1 MGESEG
7 LTFDL
12 ITRTSVTLYEVGWED
27 AFQVGVLGEGGH
39 RRSDLVMTI
48 RASRSTSTS
57 NHRPLSYIPSNLL
70 VPLGSPVAELWS
82 FADIPLACEVARL
95 WSEEVPHSTPIAAA
109 QQGRGG

>member
-39 RRSDLVMTI
+39 RRSDLEVVEGL
-48 RASRSTSTS
+48 RSCGES
-57 NHRPLSYIPSNLL
+57 
-70 VPLGSPVAELWS
+70 
-82 FADIPLACEVARL
+82 
-95 WSEEVPHSTPIAAA
+95 A
-109 QQGRGG
+109 Q